1 MTELL
6 TDDQISEAL
15 EHLPEWSRDGN
26 KITRVVDFPSFP
38 QAIQAITRIAEIA
51 ENEDHHPDMDIRF
64 KKVTFY
70 LTTHF
75 KGGLTAND
83 TSLAQEIN
91 GVVDQY
97 LNR

>member
-6 TDDQISEAL
+6 TDDQITEAL

-26 KITRVVDFPSFP
+26 KITRVVDFPGFP
-38 QAIQAITRIAEIA
+38 QAIQAVTRIAEIA

-64 KKVTFY
+64 KTVTFY

-75 KGGLTAND
+75 KGGLTGND
-83 TSLAQEIN
+83 TSLAQEID
-91 GVVDQY
+91 GVVEQF